1 MGDNGED
8 CIYRSGHDAKITLII
23 TLLTIILT
31 VLCGQT
37 VWVNSEIKGLAE
49 RVLKIETVEQ
59 FEHQGEVHW
68 QSEYQRQD
76 KRP

>member
-31 VLCGQT
+31 VLIGQAA
-37 VWVNSEIKGLAE
+37 WINSEIKGLGE
-49 RVLKIETVEQ
+49 RVVKIETREAI
-59 FEHQGEVHW
+59 EHTAAA
-68 QSEYQRQD
+68 R
-76 KRP
+76 K